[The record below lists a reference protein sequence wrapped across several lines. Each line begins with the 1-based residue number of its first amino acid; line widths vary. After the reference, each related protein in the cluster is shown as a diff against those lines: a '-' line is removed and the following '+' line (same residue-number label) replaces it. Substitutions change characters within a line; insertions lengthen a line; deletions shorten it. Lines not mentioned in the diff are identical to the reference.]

1 MLAPSS
7 LSVHGY
13 GAFGYH
19 LLPSAEWDGEVF
31 SALPGTGLPSCDPRP
46 ICVPRIV
53 SKVFRPTIGVAI
65 DVVEGLTKGALH
77 SVLPFP

>member
-46 ICVPRIV
+46 IYVPRIV
-53 SKVFRPTIGVAI
+53 SKAFRPAIGVAI
-65 DVVEGLTKGALH
+65 DVAEGLTTGMVFFVI
-77 SVLPFP
+77 VLV